1 MIKRMIKGLP
11 TSNRMARQA
20 AFGGG
25 GPAPLASEPAQDVRA
40 PALPSTLL
48 EYGRGRR
55 RHVEHRGLDWR
66 DELAASLVD
75 EGGRLGG

>member
-1 MIKRMIKGLP
+1 MIKGLP

-40 PALPSTLL
+40 APAPPATLL
-48 EYGRGRR
+48 EHSRGRR

-66 DELAASLVD
+66 DELAAS
-75 EGGRLGG
+75 R